1 MEWVVGIQVDADAR
15 IFYVHMDD
23 LKHCATPDPEPSWP
37 DTARG
42 TSIVVSTRA
51 PSTFAHTDIVRS
63 QQSTG
68 SAHQTG
74 SVSTMDIDVRASNTY
89 DQSEDILV
97 KTDTVPAST
106 WDLHDAKCIL
116 SMKSDCCI
124 DVKGLR
130 FFTMERLFYA
140 LQLLILGDK
149 KYIGQLAKYTRM
161 DYVRKS
167 VNTRFELASTTLQ
180 DKWLDEQFQTWTQ
193 IITARILSDTAFK
206 QALLD
211 SAGSPLCE
219 PDDQVY
225 ATALTS
231 ARKMCVE
238 QKQLS
243 WPTWISRPTRVT
255 RGQVCS

>member
-1 MEWVVGIQVDADAR
+1 MEWVVGIQVDADAQ

-23 LKHCATPDPEPSWP
+23 LKHCAPPDPEPSWP
-37 DTARG
+37 DVARG
-42 TSIVVSTRA
+42 TSIVVFA
-51 PSTFAHTDIVRS
+51 PTDIVRS
-63 QQSTG
+63 HQTSD
-68 SAHQTG
+68 SAHRTG
-74 SVSTMDIDVRASNTY
+74 SVSTMENDVRASNTH
-89 DQSEDILV
+89 DQSEDTQLN
-97 KTDTVPAST
+97 TDTAPTFA

-124 DVKGLR
+124 DVMGFR

-140 LQLLILGDK
+140 LQLLTLGDK
-149 KYIGQLAKYTRM
+149 KYIRQLAKYTRM
-161 DYVRKS
+161 DYVRKC
-167 VNTRFELASTTLQ
+167 VNTRFELASTILQ

-219 PDDQVY
+219 PDDPVY

-231 ARKMCVE
+231 VRKMCVE
-238 QKQLS
+238 QKGLS
-243 WPTWISRPTRVT
+243 WPTWISRPTWHA
-255 RGQVCS
+255 